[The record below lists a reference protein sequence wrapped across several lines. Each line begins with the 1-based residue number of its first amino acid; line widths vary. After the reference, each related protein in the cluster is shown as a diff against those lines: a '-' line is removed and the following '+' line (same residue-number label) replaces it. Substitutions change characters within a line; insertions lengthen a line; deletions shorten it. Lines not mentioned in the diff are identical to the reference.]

1 MVMHEA
7 YSAARK
13 AWPNWRGWLTAF
25 FVALFLVPLV
35 GGAASPA
42 QALVGV
48 MLICLIPVGML
59 MGLCLGARQLL
70 KAVFKLQEPFNF
82 FAVAATLA
90 AVALACFDLFA
101 VPAYKQ
107 LFASFGANL
116 PAPTLFLLEYH
127 YLLLLP
133 AVLQPFMVFR
143 LRNHP
148 RREDYFA
155 AVLAGEFFVLLMC
168 VLLYVQIF
176 KVGEAVAG

>member
-25 FVALFLVPLV
+25 FVALFLLPFMGGTVHSALALLV
-35 GGAASPA
+35 I
-42 QALVGV
+42 ALT
-48 MLICLIPVGML
+48 CLIPVGML
-59 MGLCLGARQLL
+59 MMLCLGARQLL

-82 FAVAATLA
+82 FAAAATLA
-90 AVALACFDLFA
+90 AVALACIGLF
-101 VPAYKQ
+101 VLPAFKQ

-133 AVLQPFMVFR
+133 AVLLPFVVFR
-143 LRNHP
+143 LRKQP

-155 AVLAGEFFVLLMC
+155 AILAGEFFVLLVC
-168 VLLYVQIF
+168 VLLYVQVF